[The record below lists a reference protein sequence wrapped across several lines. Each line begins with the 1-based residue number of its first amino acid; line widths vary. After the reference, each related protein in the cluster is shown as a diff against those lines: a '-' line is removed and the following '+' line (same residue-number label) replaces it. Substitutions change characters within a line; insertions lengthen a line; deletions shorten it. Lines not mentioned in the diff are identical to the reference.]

1 MTTASPF
8 ALRAR
13 YVFPVASAPIDD
25 GVLTISG
32 ERIVA
37 VGTHV
42 GDAPVVDLGDVA
54 VLPGL
59 VNAHTHLEFSDVG
72 APLGQPGEPLPTW
85 IRSVVAHRRSR
96 HEQATATAI
105 SCGLSE
111 STKAGVTSI
120 GEISTG
126 SWPPT
131 GAVQADVMVFH
142 ESIGLAPTNVATQS
156 DAAARHIAGARH
168 EWNQAN
174 LLPGL
179 SPHAPYSVHP
189 ELLDRLVQLAIES
202 QVPVAMH
209 VAESREELELLATG
223 RGPFRDMLE
232 AFGVW
237 QEGIFG
243 ARRPLDSLEK
253 LARCP
258 RALVIH
264 GNYLAADEIELL
276 RQQAERMSLVYCP
289 RTHAY
294 FRHEAYR
301 LAQLLSAGV
310 HVTLGTDSRAS
321 NPDLSLWSEMRHIA
335 THHPAVRP
343 AQILELG
350 TECGARA
357 LGLAAQLGT
366 LEAGKFANLAI
377 VPIGQQNARDPHE
390 LLLQS
395 SCGPTQTYWRGQ
407 RV

>member
-1 MTTASPF
+1 
-8 ALRAR
+8 
-13 YVFPVASAPIDD
+13 VASAPIAG

-32 ERIVA
+32 EGIVA

-42 GDAPVVDLGDVA
+42 GDAQVVDLGDVA
-54 VLPGL
+54 ILPGL

-85 IRSVVAHRRSR
+85 IRSVVAQRRAR
-96 HEQATATAI
+96 HETAAADAI
-105 SCGLSE
+105 SRGLKE
-111 STKAGVTSI
+111 STSAGVTAI

-126 SWPPT
+126 SWPPV
-131 GAVQADVMVFH
+131 GAVRADVMVFH
-142 ESIGLAPTNVATQS
+142 ESIGLAATSASTQA
-156 DAAARHIAGARH
+156 DAAARHVASARH

-189 ELLDRLVQLAIES
+189 DLLDRLVQLAIES

-223 RGPFRDMLE
+223 QGPFRDMLE

-243 ARRPLDSLEK
+243 ARRPLDVLEQ
-253 LARCP
+253 LAHCP

-264 GNYLAADEIELL
+264 GNYLATDEIEML
-276 RQQAERMSLVYCP
+276 RQQAEHMSLVYCP

-294 FRHEAYR
+294 FRHEAYP

-321 NPDLSLWSEMRHIA
+321 NPDLSLWGEMRHVSA
-335 THHPAVRP
+335 HHLAVRP

-350 TECGARA
+350 TLCGARA

-366 LEAGKFANLAI
+366 LETGKLANLAI
-377 VPIGQQNARDPHE
+377 VPIAEHAARDPHE
-390 LLLQS
+390 LLLDS